1 MSDVRPSALRFSFI
15 PKSRHFWM
23 SLVLFLW
30 VTITAIVL
38 IVDWNEATRLDVFR
52 RIVQM
57 IIFSV
62 WGFDRLQKYRA
73 GKSVT
78 SSAN

>member
-1 MSDVRPSALRFSFI
+1 MSDVRSTGFRFSSI
-15 PKSRHFWM
+15 PKSRHFWI

-30 VTITAIVL
+30 VTFTAIVL
-38 IVDWNEATRLDVFR
+38 IVDWNNVSRVDVFR
-52 RIVQM
+52 RILQI
-57 IIFSV
+57 IIFSM

-78 SSAN
+78 SSSK

>member
-1 MSDVRPSALRFSFI
+1 MSDVRSSVFRFSSI

-30 VTITAIVL
+30 VAITAIVL
-38 IVDWNEATRLDVFR
+38 MLDWNEASRLDVFR

-73 GKSVT
+73 QKGDEVPGH
-78 SSAN
+78 

>member
-1 MSDVRPSALRFSFI
+1 
-15 PKSRHFWM
+15 
-23 SLVLFLW
+23 VLFLW

>member
-1 MSDVRPSALRFSFI
+1 MSDIRFSRFRFSSI

-38 IVDWNEATRLDVFR
+38 MLDWTEASRLDVFR

-73 GKSVT
+73 SKVAASP
-78 SSAN
+78 SE

>member
-1 MSDVRPSALRFSFI
+1 MSEARYSVFRFSAL
-15 PKSRHFWM
+15 PKNRHFWM
-23 SLVLFLW
+23 SLLLFLW
-30 VTITAIVL
+30 VIITAVVL
-38 IVDWNEATRLDVFR
+38 ILDWKEASRLDVFR

-73 GKSVT
+73 QKGDQVPGH
-78 SSAN
+78 